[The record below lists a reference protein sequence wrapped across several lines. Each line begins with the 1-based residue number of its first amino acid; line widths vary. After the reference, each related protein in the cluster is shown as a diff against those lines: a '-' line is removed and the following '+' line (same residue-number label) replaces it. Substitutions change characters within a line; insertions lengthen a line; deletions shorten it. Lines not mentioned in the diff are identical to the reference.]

1 MTYPYPDPPDLPW
14 LAWFGGAMFLVALG
28 MAIIRIRALR
38 RGDFRL
44 FDAWFWLAL
53 PFVLFVSIVGG
64 AQSENPIP
72 VESVA
77 DRILMSAFLIAFLIT
92 LLSLVVSAGVLFAG
106 VRRRVWSTWPLWGF
120 GVGCV
125 ILLYSLTPK
134 VGGVREVARTSQCRN
149 NLKRIALSMHNAL
162 ENEGAFP
169 AAIVRSEETGPP
181 RSWRVELLPYLDER
195 TLRPKYIDTKEWTDV
210 ANLPVA
216 QQGPRSYSCPSNP
229 HREDAGQRTL
239 TAYVLPTGP
248 GQAFDDAARRKVSD
262 FQDGLSQTL
271 LVVEACGLDIVWTEP
286 RDVPVDSAPV
296 GINLPGT
303 ARGTSPGLLSSHH
316 PRGQRGG
323 AYATFGDGVVR
334 FLSGNTDPQVL
345 RAMTTIRGGESVS
358 DEF

>member
-1 MTYPYPDPPDLPW
+1 MTYPYPDPPPLPW
-14 LAWFGGAMFLVALG
+14 IAYFGRLMFLVALG

-38 RGDFRL
+38 RGDFRP

-64 AQSENPIP
+64 ARREEP
-72 VESVA
+72 VPVGSVTEW
-77 DRILMSAFLIAFLIT
+77 ILGGAFLIT
-92 LLSLVVSAGVLFAG
+92 FLSIVVSAGVLFAG
-106 VRRRVWSTWPLWGF
+106 VRRRAWSAWPLWGF
-120 GVGCV
+120 GAGCV
-125 ILLYSLTPK
+125 TLLYSLTPSL
-134 VGGVREVARTSQCRN
+134 GGTHEAARASQCRY
-149 NLKRIALSMHNAL
+149 NLKRIAISMHNVLAK
-162 ENEGAFP
+162 EGTFP
-169 AAIVRSEETGPP
+169 AAVVRSEEAGPP
-181 RSWRVELLPYLDER
+181 RSWRVELLPYLDEKA
-195 TLRPKYIDTKEWTDV
+195 LRSKYIDTKEWTDV

-248 GQAFDDAARRKVSD
+248 GQAFDDAARRKVYD

-286 RDVPVDSAPV
+286 RDVPVDSASV

-323 AYATFGDGVVR
+323 AYAAFGDGTVQ

>member
-1 MTYPYPDPPDLPW
+1 MTYPYPDPPPLPW
-14 LAWFGGAMFLVALG
+14 IAYFGRLMFLVALYV
-28 MAIIRIRALR
+28 AVIRLRALR
-38 RGDFRL
+38 RGDFRPM
-44 FDAWFWLAL
+44 DAFLWLAL
-53 PFVLFVSIVGG
+53 PFVLFVSIVCG
-64 AQSENPIP
+64 AQSEAPIP
-72 VESVA
+72 VGAATGWIV
-77 DRILMSAFLIAFLIT
+77 MGAFLIT
-92 LLSLVVSAGVLFAG
+92 LLSMMVSAGVLFAG
-106 VRRRVWSTWPLWGF
+106 VRRRVWSTWPLWGLGAGF
-120 GVGCV
+120 VL
-125 ILLYSLTPK
+125 LLYSLTPGL
-134 VGGVREVARTSQCRN
+134 GGTREAARASHCRS
-149 NLKRIALSMHNAL
+149 NLKQIGIAMHEVL
-162 ENEGAFP
+162 ELDGAFP
-169 AAIVRSEETGPP
+169 ASVVRSEEPRPP
-181 RSWRVELLPYLDER
+181 RSWRVDLLPHLDEQA
-195 TLRPKYIDTKEWTDV
+195 LRSKYTDSKEWTAT

-216 QQGPRSYSCPSNP
+216 QQGPRGYICPSNP
-229 HREDAGQRTL
+229 HREDAAKRTF

-248 GQAFDDAARRKVSD
+248 EQPFDDAARRKVSD

-323 AYATFGDGVVR
+323 AYAAFGDGTVQ